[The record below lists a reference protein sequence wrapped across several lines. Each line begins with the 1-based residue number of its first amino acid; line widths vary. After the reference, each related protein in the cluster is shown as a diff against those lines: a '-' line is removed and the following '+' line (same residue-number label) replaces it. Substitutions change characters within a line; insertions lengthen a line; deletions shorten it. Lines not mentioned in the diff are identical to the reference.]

1 MRTKLKTIGTD
12 TRNRYIA
19 NVGRMGIMNPYKDE
33 LQRTMVLHNVKR
45 ADTGEVVADHVWLKV
60 YTTLENLDLRQGDV
74 ISLNARVKPY
84 MKGYYLDAPEL
95 DYCLSYPS
103 KIVVESRTDRPLKNG
118 EITSA
123 TVPTWEELEKAR
135 NKARQKV
142 AKTKGNKNG

>member
-1 MRTKLKTIGTD
+1 MRKKLEKIGTD

-19 NVGRMGIMNPYKDE
+19 NVGRMGIINPYKDE
-33 LQRTMVLHNVKR
+33 LQRTMILHNVKCV
-45 ADTGEVVADHVWLKV
+45 DTGEVVADHVWLKV
-60 YTTLENLDLRQGDV
+60 FIKLQRLDLRQGDV

-123 TVPTWEELEKAR
+123 TTPTWEELEKAR
-135 NKARQKV
+135 KKAQARKR
-142 AKTKGNKNG
+142 